1 MTPNFAAKLS
11 RLFDECRSPDGR
23 RYTNLEVVEAI
34 NATKQARISPSYLSE
49 LLSGKKDN
57 PSLWTVKALADF
69 FGQPMDYFVEPDLS
83 PRTRAALAFEKV
95 GTDAGEWTLGA
106 RLNLLFAMAA
116 HDGSAPPTNAQVA
129 AAAAAAGVDVSGQT
143 LAAVRTGA
151 ETELPNETL
160 SAIANYFGVP
170 PAVLTDDRVAEMLA
184 AQSAAVRLFHDDAV
198 RKIAYRAN
206 ALSDEDRAIV
216 TGLLDRLARED
227 PGMTPDELDF

>member
-1 MTPNFAAKLS
+1 MIRFSERSQAKSTPSGLSRTGGDQHGKERGALTPNFAEKLS

-83 PRTRAALAFEKV
+83 PRTRAALPFEKV
-95 GTDAGEWTLGA
+95 GTAAGEWTLGA

-129 AAAAAAGVDVSGQT
+129 AIANSRLRRAPSVHSP
-143 LAAVRTGA
+143 AAVPTFS
-151 ETELPNETL
+151 N
-160 SAIANYFGVP
+160 
-170 PAVLTDDRVAEMLA
+170 
-184 AQSAAVRLFHDDAV
+184 
-198 RKIAYRAN
+198 
-206 ALSDEDRAIV
+206 
-216 TGLLDRLARED
+216 
-227 PGMTPDELDF
+227 